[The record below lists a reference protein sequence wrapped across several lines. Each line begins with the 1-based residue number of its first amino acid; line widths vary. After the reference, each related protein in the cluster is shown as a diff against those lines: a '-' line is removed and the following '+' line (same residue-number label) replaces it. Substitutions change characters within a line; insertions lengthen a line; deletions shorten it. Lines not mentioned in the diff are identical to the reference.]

1 MVSKLAEALN
11 SGAFS
16 VTCELNPPK
25 GVDLDRLYQKAAL
38 LEDVVTA
45 FNITDSAGSRMTM
58 APIAVAHLLVDKG
71 IESVLQI
78 TGRDRNKM
86 ALQSE
91 LLAAGALGATN
102 VLCMSGD
109 PPGGGDHPD
118 AKAVF
123 DLDAVGLIQA
133 ATSLKSGQDISGNEL
148 SGAPD
153 FFLGAVANPGS
164 PDLDK
169 EVRRMEEKVEA
180 GAAFFQTQATYEPDT
195 FQRFMDKAGKLGV
208 PILAGQIVLKSGNM
222 ARNLNANLPGVHV
235 PDGIIEE
242 LDGAED
248 RSQASVEIT
257 ARIIRD
263 IRPMCSGVHIMA
275 IGWESRVPR
284 ILEAAGITNGR

>member
-1 MVSKLAEALN
+1 MVSKLAEALS
-11 SGAFS
+11 SGGFS

-58 APIAVAHLLVDKG
+58 APIAVAHLLGDKG

-169 EVRRMEEKVEA
+169 EVRRMEEKIKA
-180 GAAFFQTQATYEPDT
+180 GAAFFQTQATYEADT

-257 ARIIRD
+257 ARIIRE